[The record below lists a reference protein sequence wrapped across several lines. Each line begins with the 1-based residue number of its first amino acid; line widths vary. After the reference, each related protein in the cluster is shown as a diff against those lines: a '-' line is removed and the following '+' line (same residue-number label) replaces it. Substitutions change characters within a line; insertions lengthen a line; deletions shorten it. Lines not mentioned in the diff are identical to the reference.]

1 MNLGKIGVIVEDR
14 SPGMLQS
21 IGFQKVGQDLA
32 TEQQQQNKI
41 SLKKYSENIKNI
53 NSWSLKNIAD
63 SFLVLGFAFRYV

>member
-21 IGFQKVGQDLA
+21 IGFQKVGQGLA

-41 SLKKYSENIKNI
+41 SLKNTLRI
-53 NSWSLKNIAD
+53 LKILIHGL
-63 SFLVLGFAFRYV
+63 SKILQIVS